1 MALWEEFW
9 FCLMAQHSARYLPTS
24 MTQRTMDSLFSFRRK
39 GMMLR
44 FLLEEVNPF
53 AVPTSFS
60 FNSCSFFH

>member
-1 MALWEEFW
+1 MGRVLVLFDGTT
-9 FCLMAQHSARYLPTS
+9 LSLILARVT

-60 FNSCSFFH
+60 FDSFSFFH